1 MRNVYEL
8 RPPLIPVQETHDP
21 ETTLNP
27 VFELE
32 YWREAL
38 NIADEWAK
46 RSGRKGNSRWGMVSE
61 AMALPASAEGVYL
74 THENGADTYINHAKD
89 HPSMLMACGILRG
102 DRLDRETVERTL
114 QKVLEVWDFNTAWGW
129 DFAVMAMT
137 AVRLDLGDLAVDILL
152 KDTQK
157 NEYVLNG
164 HNKQGYRKDLPLYLP
179 GNGSFLYAL
188 AMMAA
193 GYRGCGKKM
202 PGFPENWTVR
212 AEGIKALY

>member
-1 MRNVYEL
+1 MSM

-74 THENGADTYINHAKD
+74 THENGGRYLYKSRKGSSVHADG
-89 HPSMLMACGILRG
+89 L
-102 DRLDRETVERTL
+102 
-114 QKVLEVWDFNTAWGW
+114 WNT
-129 DFAVMAMT
+129 
-137 AVRLDLGDLAVDILL
+137 
-152 KDTQK
+152 
-157 NEYVLNG
+157 
-164 HNKQGYRKDLPLYLP
+164 QGRPP
-179 GNGSFLYAL
+179 GSGNGRTDASE
-188 AMMAA
+188 
-193 GYRGCGKKM
+193 GSRGL
-202 PGFPENWTVR
+202 GF
-212 AEGIKALY
+212 